1 MEKKK
6 QRSWKQIL
14 AMAFTFAMVM
24 VFAGITGKV
33 DANAYETKYC
43 KVTVKVTDKE
53 TGAEIPGAQ
62 VIFTDYYSPYGVIE
76 VTQNEDGTY
85 NLPYEDDGWGLYYR
99 YYATATGYKSSLGS
113 SGKGT
118 STGDVQCA
126 ELTLPAIKLE
136 KEPPTERLQ
145 SAITTAQNDINKYL
159 NKDNYDA
166 DQVAEIESIIQNH
179 LTRIEAE
186 VEVGDET
193 EESADA
199 KIAILQGIVADAKE
213 ALAQVATSQ
222 DNINEEYADFV
233 SFESADGETKTALAR
248 KDKYGKYE
256 ITLSLFDKGGF
267 FKVTEND
274 ADTKVSWKAEKELW
288 YQSAGRRTEFPYID
302 NTLKPG
308 MFLNQAATP
317 QDSAPIPYEVTLE
330 TGTLKDCSVTFT
342 KGGKEVK
349 VVFDLNVVARKI
361 FGISVNAPEQV
372 VLSRDAK
379 TLKYNTVVAPG
390 TGDGQYLAEVAS
402 DDANY
407 TQDVTVESLT
417 PATAKVENNEI
428 IPLKDGVAKF
438 KASSEGCED
447 VTFEIE
453 FLMSAEEKKEIS
465 DAAAVE
471 KLIAKIG
478 TVTLAKESAI
488 TAARDAY
495 NNLSAN
501 AKKKVTAATLKT
513 LTAAEQKLSALKT
526 AAQKEAAAKKAA
538 AKLAKKYTP
547 VAPQWKSLRSK
558 KTRTATLTWKKN
570 SKATGYEIFMST
582 RKSSGYKK
590 IATVKN
596 WKKYS
601 YTKKKLA
608 KKKTYYFKLRAYKKA
623 GGKIY
628 RSSFSKV
635 KKVKVK

>member
-6 QRSWKQIL
+6 KRSWRQIL

-33 DANAYETKYC
+33 DANAEEMKYC
-43 KVTVKVTDKE
+43 TVTVKVTDKE
-53 TGAEIPGAQ
+53 TGAEIPGAK
-62 VIFTDYYSPYGVIE
+62 VIFRDYYNTLPD
-76 VTQNEDGTY
+76 VTEPNEDGTY
-85 NLPYEDDGWGLYYR
+85 SLPYPDDGWGYYYR
-99 YYATATGYKSSLGS
+99 YYAKAEGYRTSSTT
-113 SGKGT
+113 KT
-118 STGDVQCA
+118 PDMQCDT
-126 ELTLPAIKLE
+126 LTLATIKLE
-136 KEPPTERLQ
+136 KLPPAERLQ
-145 SAITTAQNDINKYL
+145 EAITAAQNDINNYL
-159 NKDNYDA
+159 NKDNYDT

-179 LTRIEAE
+179 LTRIENE

-213 ALAQVATSQ
+213 ALDKVATSQ
-222 DNINEEYADFV
+222 DNINEDYADFV
-233 SFESADGETKTALAR
+233 FFESADGETTALAR

-267 FKVTEND
+267 FKVNND
-274 ADTKVSWKAEKELW
+274 ADTKVSWKAEKDLFKPG
-288 YQSAGRRTEFPYID
+288 QGRVPFMYID
-302 NTLKPG
+302 NTYQSG
-308 MFLNQAATP
+308 MFLNQVSTSQSPAA
-317 QDSAPIPYEVTLE
+317 IPYDVTLE

-342 KGGKEVK
+342 KDGKEVT

-390 TGDGQYLAEVAS
+390 TGDGQYLAEVTS
-402 DDANY
+402 DDENY
-407 TQDVTVESLT
+407 TQDVTVESLS

-438 KASSEGCED
+438 KASAEGCED

-453 FLMSAEEKKEIS
+453 FLMSDEEKKEIS
-465 DAAAVE
+465 DAKAVE
-471 KLIAKIG
+471 NLIAKIG
-478 TVTLAKESAI
+478 TVTLAKENAI
-488 TAARDAY
+488 TTARDAY

-513 LTAAEQKLSALKT
+513 LTTAEQKLSSLKT
-526 AAQKEAAAKKAA
+526 AAQKAAAEKAAA

-547 VAPQWKSLRSK
+547 VAPQWKSLKSK

-570 SKATGYEIFMST
+570 SKATGYEIYMST